1 VSDLPLLVFGGY
13 DCITKA
19 TLKNAFERA
28 FSVERNLSC
37 WKKCGAVPLT
47 MLPLRS
53 KDVRHH
59 IAINGSPKTQE
70 AHWLQ
75 IITALTLFHCNI
87 LTANGFMGAALSK
100 GAPRLQ
106 KTPPAVTV
114 PQSRE
119 RIVTIKDAKAAGQM
133 FYATDD
139 HHLNLNEFIQ
149 ARELSKSLE
158 EAKSIRDKKKNRLLL
173 QETEKKAHQLLS
185 EKGPLT

>member
-1 VSDLPLLVFGGY
+1 
-13 DCITKA
+13 
-19 TLKNAFERA
+19 
-28 FSVERNLSC
+28 
-37 WKKCGAVPLT
+37 
-47 MLPLRS
+47 
-53 KDVRHH
+53 
-59 IAINGSPKTQE
+59 
-70 AHWLQ
+70 
-75 IITALTLFHCNI
+75 
-87 LTANGFMGAALSK
+87 MGAALSK